1 MKRSIYV
8 VDDQAGVLETMVLV
22 LSCVDPEWVVRG
34 FQDPLEALAAVKASP
49 PDLVVSDQLMPG
61 MQGSQL
67 LEEVRAVSPTTV
79 RVIMSGYVAL
89 NKLTLITSA
98 HQYLAKPFDSAHLRQ
113 LIHRSFA
120 ARDRIADGG
129 LQNVITG
136 LKSIPSL
143 RQVHQSLLS
152 ELEDNRH
159 ASTSIGQLV
168 ASDAGLS
175 VKVLQLANS
184 PLFGQGELIASP
196 VDAVICLGTDLVAA
210 LVFSQTLFRHYDK
223 LSHADIDVERIW
235 NHCWEVA
242 YLAQHICREK
252 GLARKAG
259 EEAFLAGLLHE
270 SGRLI
275 LSDNFPDQFH
285 AACEAARQAKS
296 PLAPRLRET
305 FQASSLQLTAWL
317 LELWG
322 LPVNVINAIAAL
334 DKPEATANGEFSVA
348 AALYLA
354 DRLTCRKSPPDDFVV
369 EDLDQDYLKSIGCAD
384 DVAIWEELPL
394 MEQPPGTQ

>member
-1 MKRSIYV
+1 
-8 VDDQAGVLETMVLV
+8 MVLV
-22 LSCVDPEWVVRG
+22 LSCVDPEWSVQG
-34 FQDPLEALAAVKASP
+34 FQDPLQALEAVKAKP

-61 MQGSQL
+61 LQGSQL
-67 LEEVRAVSPTTV
+67 LEEVRAISPTTV

-113 LIHRSFA
+113 LIQRSFA
-120 ARDRIADGG
+120 ARDRIKDGG
-129 LQNVITG
+129 LQKVITG

-159 ASTSIGQLV
+159 ASTSVGHLV
-168 ASDAGLS
+168 SADAGLS
-175 VKVLQLANS
+175 IKVLQLANS
-184 PLFGQGELIASP
+184 PLFGQGELITSP

-210 LVFSQTLFRHYDK
+210 LVFSQTLFRYYEN
-223 LSHADIDVERIW
+223 LSQADIDVARIW
-235 NHCWEVA
+235 SHCWEMA
-242 YLAQHICREK
+242 YLAQHFCREK
-252 GLARKAG
+252 GLTRKAG

-285 AACEAARQAKS
+285 AACEAARRSRS

-305 FQASSLQLTAWL
+305 FQTGAPQLTAWL

-322 LPVNVINAIAAL
+322 LPVSVIDAIAAL
-334 DKPEATANGEFSVA
+334 DKPEPPPHGAFSVP
-348 AALYLA
+348 AALYIADCLA
-354 DRLTCRKSPPDDFVV
+354 GRKSPADAFVP
-369 EDLDQDYLKSIGCAD
+369 EDLDPAYVTAVGCTGDIGA
-384 DVAIWEELPL
+384 WGELPL
-394 MEQPPGTQ
+394 MEQSRGAK

>member
-8 VDDQAGVLETMVLV
+8 VDDQAGVLDTMVLV
-22 LSCVDPEWVVRG
+22 LSCADREWVVRG
-34 FQDPLEALAAVKASP
+34 FQDPLQALDAVKVNP
-49 PDLVVSDQLMPG
+49 PDLIVSDQLMPG
-61 MQGSQL
+61 MQGSRL
-67 LEEVRAVSPTTV
+67 LEEVRAISPSTV

-113 LIHRSFA
+113 LIQRSFA
-120 ARDRIADGG
+120 ARDRIMDGG

-143 RQVHQSLLS
+143 QQVHQSLLL

-159 ASTSIGQLV
+159 ASTSVGRLV
-168 ASDAGLS
+168 AADAGLS

-184 PLFGQGELIASP
+184 PLFGQGELITNP

-210 LVFSQTLFRHYDK
+210 LVFSQTLFRHYEN
-223 LSHADIDVERIW
+223 LSHADVDVERIW
-235 NHCWEVA
+235 SHCWEMA
-242 YLAQHICREK
+242 YLAQQLCREK
-252 GLARKAG
+252 GLGRKAG
-259 EEAFLAGLLHE
+259 EEVFLAGLLHE

-275 LSDNFPDQFH
+275 LSDNFPVQFH
-285 AACEAARQAKS
+285 GACEAARQAKS
-296 PLAPRLRET
+296 PLAPRLREI
-305 FQASSLQLTAWL
+305 FQAGAPQVTGWL

-334 DKPEATANGEFSVA
+334 DKPEAPPGGPFSVP
-348 AALYLA
+348 AALYVA
-354 DRLTCRKSPPDDFVV
+354 DRLASRKSPPDNFVA
-369 EDLDQDYLKSIGCAD
+369 EDLDPVYLRAVGCVD
-384 DVAIWEELPL
+384 DIAGWEKLPL
-394 MEQPPGTQ
+394 MEQPGAAK